1 MKFKAALL
9 TAASS
14 QLPVALYVI
23 TKFMAFSQNN
33 YQFNKYLMY
42 ASLVFLNPTSVFV

>member
-1 MKFKAALL
+1 MKFKEALL

-14 QLPVALYVI
+14 QLALYVA
-23 TKFMAFSQNN
+23 TKFMVFSRYN